1 MKKKHYSMKL
11 KQMSDIPQGI
21 LQNPANHPV
30 DNLAARGGIPLGQS
44 GAQMMSPTD
53 SAMPGGGQTSGA

>member
-11 KQMSDIPQGI
+11 KQLSDIPQGI

-30 DNLAARGGIPLGQS
+30 DNLAARGGVPLGQS
-44 GAQMMSPTD
+44 GAQMMGPQD
-53 SAMPGGGQTSGA
+53 SALPAGGNTGQV

>member
-44 GAQMMSPTD
+44 GAQMMSPQD
-53 SAMPGGGQTSGA
+53 SALPGGGTSGT

>member
-30 DNLAARGGIPLGQS
+30 DNLAARGGVPLGQS
-44 GAQMMSPTD
+44 GAQMMGPTD
-53 SAMPGGGQTSGA
+53 SAMIGGGQTGGA